1 MEIGSVLRE
10 SRINSKMTV
19 EQVSKILTEQ
29 GYKASQKT
37 VYSWENGHS
46 CMLGESACVPDP

>member
-10 SRINSKMTV
+10 SRLNAKMSV
-19 EQVSKILTEQ
+19 DQVSKILTAQ

-37 VYSWENGHS
+37 VYS
-46 CMLGESACVPDP
+46 